1 MLLDSPN
8 TYKTYSTFGTRWL
21 SGRPFPDTV
30 TFTTTDER
38 LAVPSRHYLELH
50 ALYCEVTNPSGAGE
64 YVALV
69 QDKLEELKALA
80 RDGSS
85 AELLAF
91 ALSDITV
98 Y

>member
-1 MLLDSPN
+1 MLQDSPN
-8 TYKTYSTFGTRWL
+8 TYKVYSIFGTRRL
-21 SGRPFPDTV
+21 AGRPLPDTV

-50 ALYCEVTNPSGAGE
+50 ALCCEVTNPSGAGE
-64 YVALV
+64 FVAMA
-69 QDKLEELKALA
+69 QEKLEGLKVLA

-91 ALSDITV
+91 ALSGVTV